1 MKTGLRGLCVVA
13 SILLYVSLGVSSAAA
28 QIEPARSASIKSVTR
43 TPCEPLV
50 PVPAALEGLV
60 EPICGVPKP
69 LDLGVHEVRPPSA
82 DRTAA
87 PPTLSGRGF
96 GPSRAKFWSV
106 WAATGGLIA
115 LQVNATTNRA
125 RRHGEQQAVPPSAD
139 YAVNFGVMAAGV
151 AISYRWSRDEQTQG
165 SGWWLIPAISDV
177 IQVGGIAWAR
187 TH

>member
-1 MKTGLRGLCVVA
+1 MKTGPSCFCVLA
-13 SILLYVSLGVSSAAA
+13 STLLYVSLGVSSASA

-50 PVPAALEGLV
+50 PVPAALDGLV
-60 EPICGVPKP
+60 EPICSVPKP
-69 LDLGVHEVRPPSA
+69 LDLGMHEVRPPSA
-82 DRTAA
+82 DRNAA

-96 GPSRAKFWSV
+96 GPSGAKFWFT
-106 WAATGGLIA
+106 WAATGGLIV

-125 RRHGEQQAVPPSAD
+125 RRHGAQQFVPPSAD
-139 YAVNFGVMAAGV
+139 YALNFGVMAAGV
-151 AISYRWSRDEQTQG
+151 AVSYRWSRDEQTHG
-165 SGWWLIPAISDV
+165 SGWWLFPAISDV